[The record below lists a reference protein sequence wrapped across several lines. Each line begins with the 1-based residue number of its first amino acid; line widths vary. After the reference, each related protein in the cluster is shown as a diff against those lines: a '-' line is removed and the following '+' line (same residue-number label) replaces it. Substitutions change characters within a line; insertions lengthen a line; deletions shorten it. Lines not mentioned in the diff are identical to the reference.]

1 MSSPWI
7 VLASGSPRR
16 RTLLEGAGV
25 PVRVRP
31 CDVDETPLAG
41 EDARDYA
48 RRLARAKADSGRAAL
63 QPGDPGWVLGSD
75 TVVTLD
81 GAILGKPDDAT
92 DACRMLRQLSGRTHH
107 VVTTWALVGPDTVVG
122 ESVTAVTFRALS
134 DDEIGAYVETG
145 EPMDK
150 AGAYAIQGGAG
161 AFVSARD
168 GDWSAV
174 VGLPVGQVCA
184 ALVRGG
190 IVPAGAAAVAPRRA
204 AVMGRVEA
212 AARAA
217 GRDPST
223 ITVVAVGKKHPVA
236 CLEAAL
242 RAGQRDLG
250 ESYVQEWE
258 AKAAALDGA
267 PAGREAI
274 WHFVGRLQRNKAKH
288 LAERIDVVHGIDDL
302 RTAETL
308 GRRADA
314 VGRVVPVMLQVNLAG
329 EASKGGVGPAEV
341 ESHLDAIAG
350 MRGVAPRGLMTLP
363 PHTGVEGA
371 RVWFDRL
378 AALRAGCDRP
388 DRSLP
393 WLSMGMSGDLE
404 AAVAAGATHVRIGT
418 DFFGPRP

>member
-16 RTLLEGAGV
+16 RALLEGAGV

-31 CDVDETPLAG
+31 ADVDETPFTG

-48 RRLARAKADSGRAAL
+48 RRLARAKADAGRAAL
-63 QPGDPGWVLGSD
+63 EPGDPRWALGSD

-81 GAILGKPDDAT
+81 GAILGKPADAA
-92 DACRMLRQLSGRTHH
+92 DARRMLRQLSGRTHH
-107 VVTTWALVGPDTVVG
+107 VVTTWALAGPRTVEG
-122 ESVTAVTFRALS
+122 ESVTAVTFRALT
-134 DDEIGAYVETG
+134 DDEIGAYVQSG

-161 AFVSARD
+161 AFVSRRD

-184 ALVRGG
+184 ALLREGL
-190 IVPAGAAAVAPRRA
+190 VPADAAGVAPRRA

-217 GRDPST
+217 GREAST
-223 ITVVAVGKKHPVA
+223 ITVVAVGKKHPA
-236 CLEAAL
+236 ERLEAAV

-250 ESYVQEWE
+250 ESYVQEWQ
-258 AKAAALDGA
+258 AKAAALDASPG
-267 PAGREAI
+267 GRDVV
-274 WHFVGRLQRNKAKH
+274 WHFVGRLQRNKAKY

-314 VGRVVPVMLQVNLAG
+314 AGRVVPVMLQVNLAG
-329 EASKGGVGPAEV
+329 EASKAGVDAAEV
-341 ESHLDAIAG
+341 EAYLDTIAG
-350 MRGVAPRGLMTLP
+350 MRGVTPRGLMTLP
-363 PHTGVEGA
+363 PRTGVDDA

-378 AALRAGCDRP
+378 ATLRAACDRP
-388 DRSLP
+388 DRPLP